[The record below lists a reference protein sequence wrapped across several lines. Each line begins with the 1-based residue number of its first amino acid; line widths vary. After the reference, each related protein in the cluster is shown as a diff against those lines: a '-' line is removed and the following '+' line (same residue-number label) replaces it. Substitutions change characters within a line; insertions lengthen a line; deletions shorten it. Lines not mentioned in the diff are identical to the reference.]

1 MVATE
6 NIQGKT
12 LFCCG
17 ECGMKYRDREW
28 AEKCEEWCKTHQ
40 SCNIEIIA
48 HAVEEKSAF
57 PAREE

>member
-1 MVATE
+1 
-6 NIQGKT
+6 
-12 LFCCG
+12 
-17 ECGMKYRDREW
+17 MKYRDREW